1 MPAGVQGESVA
12 RNYAEALLTLARKA
26 DDTAGW
32 GTMLRQLA
40 NAIAADATLASFL
53 ESPRIA
59 GDAKSAVLAK
69 ALGDRVPRL
78 FLRFLQQLV
87 KNRRQTLIPAIA
99 SEYDTLLDAS
109 EGIVHAKV
117 TVARTTADEDM
128 AMIADRLSKVVG
140 KKVVPHVSI
149 DPTIIGGVVVR
160 MGDTVMDGSVRRKLA
175 KLRTRMGTGRA

>member
-12 RNYAEALLTLARKA
+12 RNYAEALLMLARKA
-26 DDTAGW
+26 DDAAGW
-32 GTMLRQLA
+32 GTMLRQMA
-40 NAIAADATLASFL
+40 NAISADATLAGFL

-59 GDAKSAVLAK
+59 ADAKSAVLSK
-69 ALGDRVPRL
+69 ALGERVPRH

-99 SEYDTLLDAS
+99 NEYDTLLDAS

-117 TVARTTADEDM
+117 TVARETGDEET

-140 KKVVPHVSI
+140 KKVVPHVAI

-160 MGDTVMDGSVRRKLA
+160 MGDTVMDGSVRRRLS
-175 KLRTRMGTGRA
+175 KLRTRMGAGRA